1 VNYIQKVIGKIAIK
15 ALGFNN
21 SIPLTEQDRQT
32 LQSLFGSWIPLNFEN
47 NSNAQINDGYL
58 KNVDVFSIVKKIV
71 DISKSI
77 PWIIEQQDSQGAWI
91 ELRNTSLHEL
101 LDEPNLLK
109 GYTWNDIEEMSL
121 LYLLITGNTYL
132 SGGTRL
138 NSQLIESLEVLPSN
152 CINIY
157 NMNQDFFNPEIIY
170 QFSLGASQRTY
181 TEKEIKHIRFYNP
194 NVQRFN
200 YGLSPIQVAANV
212 VQVGNERWTAD
223 ASILGNRAV
232 VGLLS
237 DESNV
242 PLLPDEV
249 KVIDDKLRNRFGGAR
264 KFGQI
269 ITTNKAL
276 KYIPI
281 GLSPSDLQLLEKGVV
296 TTRTLCNV
304 LGLDSSLFNDP
315 ANKTFNNRVEAEK
328 AMFTNCIIPLSDKMS
343 ESYSSYLCSNH
354 FPGKRVRM
362 RQDFSKVECLQENL
376 KEKSTILADLK
387 IKGIYT
393 ANEVRLKLGEEISTD
408 ENADKL
414 IISTTLAS
422 EIGATSSQS

>member
-1 VNYIQKVIGKIAIK
+1 MKV
-15 ALGFNN
+15 LGFNS

-32 LQSLFGSWIPLNFEN
+32 ILNLFGSWTPLNFDN
-47 NSNAQINDGYL
+47 NSNGQINDGYI

-77 PWIIEQQDSQGAWI
+77 PWIIEQKNNKGDWE

-101 LDEPNLLK
+101 MEEPNLLK

-157 NMNQDFFNPEIIY
+157 NLNQDFFNPEIIY
-170 QFSLGASQRTY
+170 QFSLGSSQRRY
-181 TEKEIKHIRFYNP
+181 TDKEIKHIKFYNP

-242 PLLPDEV
+242 PLLPEEV
-249 KVIDDKLRNRFGGAR
+249 DVIDNKLRNRFGGAR
-264 KFGQI
+264 KYGQI
-269 ITTNKAL
+269 ITTNKKL
-276 KYIPI
+276 SYIPI

-296 TTRTLCNV
+296 TTRTLCNI

-343 ESYSSYLCSNH
+343 ESYSSYLCPNH
-354 FPGKRVRM
+354 FPSKTVRM